1 VNCKEFQ
8 ECACDAVDKRLDTD
22 RAQALIQHAADCPHC
37 QYELNSLRLTKEIV
51 HDKIPLC
58 SVPTDVYYA
67 IVNKTFGSPRF
78 SWLSG
83 WFGMKINLAG
93 AFVVIAAVAIGI
105 YSLFIPS
112 SGIPDDSNII
122 HQSLNNYQAVIG
134 GSIKPQ
140 LVSNHDNVR
149 TFLQNAVNFSVNVP
163 KMKGCNS
170 CAGVFSNFKGVPLA
184 HVVYQIGDDVVYI
197 YQADLNEAMKGDKI
211 GLPLDVKN
219 EIVNTDWYIREIP
232 DGRTIV
238 LWRYQNTLCAAVSS
252 MKKEQLVSLLTDKE

>member
-1 VNCKEFQ
+1 MNCKDFH
-8 ECACDAVDKRLDTD
+8 ECACEVVDKRLDRERTEEV
-22 RAQALIQHAADCPHC
+22 LQHATVCPHC
-37 QYELNSLRLTKEIV
+37 HFELNALQISKEIV
-51 HDKIPLC
+51 HEKIKRK
-58 SVPTDVYYA
+58 SVPADLYYA
-67 IVNKTFGSPRF
+67 IVSRTAPSSAG
-78 SWLSG
+78 SWLG
-83 WFGMKINLAG
+83 RIFGYKLNLAG
-93 AFVVIAAVAIGI
+93 VMVLFAAIAIGL

-149 TFLQNAVNFSVNVP
+149 SFLQNEVKFSVNVP

-184 HVVYQIGDDVVYI
+184 HVVYQIGDYVVYI
-197 YQADLNEAMKGDKI
+197 YQADLNEAMKGEKI

-219 EIVNTDWYIREIP
+219 EIVNTDWYIRELS
-232 DGRTIV
+232 DDRTIV
-238 LWRYQNTLCAAVSS
+238 LWRYENTLCAAVSS